1 MPQLR
6 PGTKTERFL
15 PARCG
20 QQASHFESRGKQFQA
35 KGLKMKDSAGRCV
48 SSSKADYPNRR
59 SDFTFQLREQ
69 ASVPEISSH
78 LQWMKIGRLR
88 FDVYSPAPV
97 ICSARLPM
105 RRFPASPAPLQ
116 PREPRSAPPP
126 HSPLSSPPQ
135 QRPGVHLV
143 SKGQL
148 QRTERAPGAQELE
161 YFPEAAPHRSRQQE
175 VLESGGA
182 VGEGSGAHL
191 TPSGLW
197 PSCHVC
203 ARRDRHQAR
212 SREFSDWTA
221 APRDGTLTLVGWPI
235 EAQRRPGG
243 AVAGRDAGRLAS
255 MVCCFPR

>member
-6 PGTKTERFL
+6 PGTKKDFYQRDMGNRLLTL
-15 PARCG
+15 
-20 QQASHFESRGKQFQA
+20 SHVESSVQA

-97 ICSARLPM
+97 ICSARLRM

-148 QRTERAPGAQELE
+148 QRTECAPGAQELE

-221 APRDGTLTLVGWPI
+221 APRDETLTLVGWPI